1 MKGVGE
7 IYYPFCQNL
16 KLNKQMKN
24 IFEINEIIQKYIPFS
39 VPFLIFHYKK

>member
-16 KLNKQMKN
+16 KLNKQ
-24 IFEINEIIQKYIPFS
+24 NEKYI
-39 VPFLIFHYKK
+39 